1 MQILLPPL
9 AFAGLFLV
17 LKSLEPVKDWRA
29 CILRT
34 GLVFGVYAT
43 LVLEILS
50 LFQGI
55 TRADLAIAWL
65 IPLLGSIGY
74 LVYRYLKGF
83 RFQSLRWTLTGD
95 WFAILLRA
103 VILII
108 LLLTALVA
116 WKTPPQTYD
125 SLNYHMSRVAHWA
138 QQQAVRHYPTGIE
151 VQNNMPP
158 GAEFLFLHSYVLSQG
173 DRWVN
178 FIQWFAMLG
187 SLIGVSY
194 IAQQLGA
201 DKKGQLLSAG
211 FAATIPMGIV
221 QASSTM
227 TDYVLA
233 FWMLCVASETIRMYQ
248 GKVDF
253 NGTVYISFAAGLAIL
268 TKPTSYAFLMP
279 FALWVLWI
287 LIRNR
292 NWRRGILYILLAMI
306 IVSLIPLGHFTRN
319 QLLYG
324 NPIGPTD
331 RFDQHANQLLD
342 HRGLISNLVRNISLH
357 IRTPSPYV
365 NKGFAVM
372 IQGLHQ
378 LIGLDVNDPR
388 TTAWGKFKIST
399 PSTHEIL
406 TGNPLHALLI
416 MGTIVAL
423 IWRRRHFPPV
433 LLLYASAVLL
443 SYLFFSYLYKWLIFG
458 SRLQLPFFL
467 LYASVA
473 GFLIAKLLRGRLGE
487 CISVVLFLGSI
498 PWLFSIETRPI
509 IPNLE
514 RSPVESVLT
523 ESRLDLL
530 FSNSTYLIEP
540 ARDVVIRIKEA
551 GCTQVGLMLKG
562 NGVEYPF
569 WYMLN
574 APRQDL
580 RMEWIVAD
588 TYSASL
594 SDPNFEPCAVICED
608 CKLESQTFRG
618 LPASFERAPYRLYL
632 SEENE

>member
-1 MQILLPPL
+1 MLVLLPLL

-17 LKSLEPVKDWRA
+17 LKNIEPDLDWRA
-29 CILRT
+29 CVLRA
-34 GLVFGVYAT
+34 GLIFGVYAT

-50 LFQGI
+50 FFKGVTPVILSI
-55 TRADLAIAWL
+55 VWL

-74 LVYRYLKGF
+74 LAHRFRKGDRLKF
-83 RFQSLRWTLTGD
+83 FKLASTGD
-95 WFAILLRA
+95 WFTNLLF
-103 VILII
+103 VGILIV

-116 WKTPPQTYD
+116 WKTPPQTWD

-138 QQQAVRHYPTGIE
+138 QQKAVRHYPTGIE

-158 GAEFLFLHSYVLSQG
+158 GAEFLVLHSYVLSQG
-173 DRWVN
+173 DHWAN

-187 SLIGVSY
+187 SLIGVSQ

-201 DKKGQLLSAG
+201 DRRGQLLSAV
-211 FAATIPMGIV
+211 FAASIPMGIV

-227 TDYVLA
+227 TDYVLS
-233 FWMLCVASETIRMYQ
+233 FWLVCVASEAIRMYQ
-248 GKVDF
+248 YKADILGVMF
-253 NGTVYISFAAGLAIL
+253 ISFGAGLAIL
-268 TKPTSYAFLMP
+268 TKPTSYAFLLP
-279 FALWVLWI
+279 FALWVLWS
-287 LIRNR
+287 LIRKR
-292 NWRRGILYILLAMI
+292 NWKQAIFSGLLAVI
-306 IVSLIPLGHFTRN
+306 LVSSILAGHFTRN
-319 QLLYG
+319 YLLYG

-357 IRTPSPYV
+357 IRTPSPYI

-406 TGNPLHALLI
+406 TGNPLHTLLI
-416 MGTIVAL
+416 LVTILAL
-423 IWRRRHFPPV
+423 IWKWRRLPHV
-433 LLLYASAVLL
+433 LLLYASLVLL
-443 SYLFFSYLYKWLIFG
+443 SFILFSYVYKWLIFG

-467 LYASVA
+467 AYAPIA
-473 GFLIAKLLRGRLGE
+473 GFLMGRLKKGRMGE
-487 CISVVLFLGSI
+487 WMGVLLFLGSL

-509 IPNLE
+509 LPIPE

-523 ESRLDLL
+523 ESRLNLL
-530 FSNSTYLIEP
+530 FSSSSYLIEP
-540 ARDVVIRIKEA
+540 ARDVVIRIEGA
-551 GCTQVGLMLKG
+551 GCTQVGLMLTG
-562 NGVEYPF
+562 NGAEYPF
-569 WYMLN
+569 WSMLK

-580 RMEWIVAD
+580 RIEWIVAD
-588 TYSASL
+588 TFSEIL
-594 SDPNFEPCAVICED
+594 SDPTFKPCAVICEN
-608 CKLESQTFRG
+608 CQIQSQIFRG
-618 LPASFERAPYRLYL
+618 LPAVFERAPYRLYL
-632 SEENE
+632 SEEG